1 MIPVRDVIPART
13 RPGVTM
19 ALIGA
24 QVAALAWADV
34 RQWWLPWCA
43 HMLVF
48 WLFGSTVEDRL
59 GHGRFSLFCGLCA
72 VSAGAGTVAAGSA
85 PSVPVAAC
93 GTVAGVSAAYFL
105 MFPRSRVLALVPVLV
120 GIDVADVPAWVVLG
134 LWAVVQAAAASMLV
148 PLNSGMG
155 LLPAMAGAAAGATGG
170 GLAWLMLRRPERMR
184 VEWWDSTSP

>member
-19 ALIGA
+19 ALLVA
-24 QVAALAWADV
+24 QVAALAWPDV

-43 HMLVF
+43 HMLVL

-72 VSAGAGTVAAGSA
+72 ASAGAGTAAAGAA

-105 MFPRSRVLALVPVLV
+105 MFPRSRVLVLVPVLV
-120 GIDVADVPAWVVLG
+120 GIDVVDMPAWVVLG
-134 LWAVVQAAAASMLV
+134 LWAVVQAAAASMPF
-148 PLNSGMG
+148 PLNSEMDV
-155 LLPAMAGAAAGATGG
+155 LPAIAGAVAGAMSG

-184 VEWWDSTSP
+184 VDWWDSTSP